1 MVAVGMLLS
10 DVPSS
15 VSPRQQFDDVRRI
28 VDAAQRNGLTYIAI
42 GQHFLYGD
50 LRWLQP
56 VPLLARLAAD
66 CDPETRL
73 VTQIIIA
80 PLYHPV
86 MLAEELATLDVVTE
100 GRLIFGAGIGY
111 RPEEF
116 DYLGIPFKERAPRMD
131 EIIEVVKR
139 LWTEDEVTHHGRFWQ
154 LEGVRPHLKPV
165 QQPHPPIWIG
175 AQSIAGARRAGRIG
189 DAYPVTPEATADEIA
204 ERFDVVREGFAAR
217 GKPFGPQP
225 LRRNVLIAD
234 SREEAIVEYA
244 RVAKGKYLSYAQKG
258 MTVAGSAEKLDE
270 DFLATVGEHAML
282 GTAADVIAQLTELCT
297 RFPIDPLLLRPQ
309 WPSMNADETIAA
321 IERLGK
327 EVVPAIRALPTPQ
340 PEPVP
345 AAQTPA
351 GERS

>member
-15 VSPRQQFDDVRRI
+15 VSPKQQFDDVRRI
-28 VDAAQRNGLTYIAI
+28 VEAAQRNGLTYIAI
-42 GQHFLYGD
+42 GQHFLYGE

-66 CDPETRL
+66 CDPDTRL
-73 VTQIIIA
+73 VTQIMIA

-139 LWTEDEVTHHGRFWQ
+139 LWTEDEVTHHGRFWH

-165 QQPHPPIWIG
+165 QQPHLPIWIG
-175 AQSIAGARRAGRIG
+175 AQSIAGARRAGRLG
-189 DAYPVTPEATADEIA
+189 DAYPVTPEATVDEIA

-270 DFLATVGEHAML
+270 DFLATVGEHAVL
-282 GTAADVIAQLTELCT
+282 GTGAQVIAQLTELCT

-309 WPSMNADETIAA
+309 WPSMSAEETIAA

-351 GERS
+351 G